1 MQDGAHFP
9 VPEPSTGRV
18 RRSRRLIVIATG
30 GLAVG
35 VAALLALDV
44 GSGGTSRSQTPTV
57 SFTPSA
63 ARAGQELPRPVVA
76 GESTTAQATTT
87 TQAGTTTVAPAPPAT
102 PVVPPAAAL
111 PATPAPPAPP
121 ASSTPPTPLVPGTST
136 QRVSSL
142 KVSRSS
148 ASQFLPDGSPLPVL
162 VVFNGGTITLA
173 GTVPSAAAAARLQAL
188 AAANS
193 KVSAQIVDN
202 LVVDPGVPLSVG
214 VRVIEMN
221 ALRFAEGSSD
231 VTADYAPELTRVV
244 NLMRAMPSVTALI
257 IGHADQTGLTASNL
271 QLSQDRATAVIDY
284 LVSQGISP
292 DRLSGRGVGDRDPL
306 TSQAGDVALALNRR
320 TEFVFYGLF
329 VGLGS

>member
-1 MQDGAHFP
+1 
-9 VPEPSTGRV
+9 
-18 RRSRRLIVIATG
+18 
-30 GLAVG
+30 
-35 VAALLALDV
+35 
-44 GSGGTSRSQTPTV
+44 
-57 SFTPSA
+57 
-63 ARAGQELPRPVVA
+63 
-76 GESTTAQATTT
+76 
-87 TQAGTTTVAPAPPAT
+87 
-102 PVVPPAAAL
+102 
-111 PATPAPPAPP
+111 
-121 ASSTPPTPLVPGTST
+121 
-136 QRVSSL
+136 VSSL

-148 ASQFLPDGSPLPVL
+148 AAQFLPDGSPLPVL

-173 GTVPSAAAAARLQAL
+173 GAVPSAAAAARLHAL

-193 KVSAQIVDN
+193 KISAQIVDN

-244 NLMRAMPSVTALI
+244 TLMRAMPSVTALV
-257 IGHADQTGLTASNL
+257 IGHADQTGWTAANL

-320 TEFVFYGLF
+320 TEFVFFGLF